1 MRRALYVVAAVA
13 LVMASTGQ
21 AATAQADLS
30 SVAAGRVRF
39 VDGAGGE
46 MTFQGKTVAPDLD
59 FLVLVGAAFRT
70 NQSRLELQT
79 LNGDLFWFDHNT
91 DFHFEASDP
100 AGDQTTLFLGK
111 GSFVVRTEA
120 PFALITG
127 AGSVLLPAR
136 GTYSVS
142 KGEFGKEKLVVGA
155 VSGPAPTVIKQS
167 TLFSKISIGKKV
179 NQDLIGWMHQREK
192 NWERTL
198 GRANLFSNVDMMPP
212 MLAYTDDAGKVK
224 WRRVATVRPLSWA
237 VGLVRDN
244 LFMWGPPAF
253 RFGYLRATG
262 LLPTAFMGWSDFETN
277 LWFMT
282 NWYNSLR
289 WAWDVP
295 HGWHAEWYWDPLGGF
310 GPQFSLAGYF
320 WGAAFGCGGYYRYW
334 TWPDEPGLWFPPIWA
349 GYNVPRPV
357 MRGRIAAGMS
367 RPAVVRLA
375 DHARV
380 RDRLRTDPGLRSIRQ
395 AERLNVRPV
404 DIRRAQAR
412 RAMRPVYFPDWNRRG
427 TSPVYTTSQST
438 SSSQTGRRV
447 SGVARPS
454 PGGGRSVRPGGR

>member
-1 MRRALYVVAAVA
+1 MRRALYFVAVITLVVAG
-13 LVMASTGQ
+13 TGQ
-21 AATAQADLS
+21 AATSHADLS
-30 SVAAGRVRF
+30 RVAAGRVRF
-39 VDGAGGE
+39 IEGTGGE

-79 LNGDLFWFDHNT
+79 LNGDLFWFGHDT

-100 AGDQTTLFLGK
+100 QGDQTTLFLGK
-111 GSFVVRTEA
+111 GSFVVRTKA

-127 AGSVLLPAR
+127 AGSVLLPDR

-142 KGEFGKEKLVVGA
+142 KGEFGKEKLVVGT
-155 VSGPAPTVIKQS
+155 VVGPSPTVIKQS

-179 NQDLIGWMHQREK
+179 NEELVGWMHQREK
-192 NWERTL
+192 NWKLTL
-198 GRANLFSNVDMMPP
+198 GRAGMFSNVDKMSP
-212 MLAYTDDAGKVK
+212 MLAYTNDAGKLR
-224 WRRVATVRPLSWA
+224 WRRVATVRPISWA
-237 VGLVRDN
+237 QGLVRDN
-244 LFMWGPPAF
+244 LFLWGPPAF

-262 LLPTAFMGWSDFETN
+262 FLPTAFMGWSDFETS

-310 GPQFSLAGYF
+310 GAEFSLAGYF
-320 WGAAFGCGGYYRYW
+320 WGPAFGCGGHYRYW

-367 RPAVVRLA
+367 RPVVVRLA
-375 DHARV
+375 SHARL

-395 AERLNVRPV
+395 AERLNVRPA
-404 DIRRAQAR
+404 DLRRARAR
-412 RAMRPVYFPDWNRRG
+412 RTTRPVYFPRWNRRG
-427 TSPVYTTSQST
+427 SDPVYTSSQST

-447 SGVARPS
+447 GRVVRPS
-454 PGGGRSVRPGGR
+454 PAGARSGRPANR